1 MTIEESIRQ
10 GKPFLSEEEKAV
22 VNLMYTYGWVSSKV
36 QAMLKEHGLS
46 LQQYNI
52 LRILRGQN
60 GKPAP
65 LTLIK
70 DRMLDKQSDVSRLI
84 ERLTTK
90 KMVIR
95 KICPGDRRKVD
106 VVISEQG
113 LELLNG
119 IDANHHVLRAIT
131 YKLDNN
137 ELNEL
142 NRLLDKIR
150 S

>member
-1 MTIEESIRQ
+1 MTLEESIRQ
-10 GKPFLSEEEKAV
+10 GKPFVSQEEKAV
-22 VNLMYTYGWVSSKV
+22 VNLMYTYGWVSSQI

-52 LRILRGQN
+52 LRILRGQQ
-60 GKPAP
+60 GTPAP

-84 ERLTTK
+84 ERLIAK
-90 KMVIR
+90 NMVIR

-106 VVISEQG
+106 VVISEEA
-113 LELLNG
+113 LELLNT
-119 IDANHHVLRAIT
+119 IDENLHVLRAIT
-131 YKLDNN
+131 QKLNIH
-137 ELNEL
+137 ELAEL
-142 NRLLDKIR
+142 NRLLDKLR